1 MKIKVITRRVITPA
15 ILNLL
20 VPLQIFSRQT
30 ITYMFSRVLKTFQQ
44 LLVIIDKRQPWN
56 ISSKT
61 LYPFMWYS
69 FTSAF

>member
-30 ITYMFSRVLKTFQQ
+30 IAYMFSRVLKTFQQ

-61 LYPFMWYS
+61 S
-69 FTSAF
+69 FISFHVV